1 MNTSKENANIVDF
14 WWKKKKLMIVK
25 MSTGWLFND
34 RRDEGKKGDKLDKIN
49 ENKPNC

>member
-1 MNTSKENANIVDF
+1 
-14 WWKKKKLMIVK
+14 MIVK